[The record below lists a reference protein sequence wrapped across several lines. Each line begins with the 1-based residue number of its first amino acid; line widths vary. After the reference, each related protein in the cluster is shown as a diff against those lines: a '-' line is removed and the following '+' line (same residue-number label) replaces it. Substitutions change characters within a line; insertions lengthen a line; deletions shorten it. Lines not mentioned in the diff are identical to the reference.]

1 MGPALIGGQFLVTPV
16 TFVERRVAQRYIG
29 LEAGKGVLAQRVGC
43 GDLGVDAAPGLGREA
58 QTRNGEGGECR
69 VTLTPEQGQVRA
81 VVLLYGGH
89 RQVPGAACRIEDGEP
104 ARALVPLIASDCPEA
119 GVQGDPGHERGERC
133 RRGAE
138 LAYVSVQPPLQQE
151 LERLAGSFAPPQARC
166 LTGQL
171 PRLLGECGRS
181 DARAGQAHP
190 ARRFGYREAG
200 LVSAAERLE
209 ARPQQF
215 AATDGIELSVLAEP
229 VLHLGQ

>member
-89 RQVPGAACRIEDGEP
+89 RQCPVPHAGSKTVSPPGPLSPSLPRTAPR
-104 ARALVPLIASDCPEA
+104 RAFRAIRVMSEASGA
-119 GVQGDPGHERGERC
+119 GV
-133 RRGAE
+133 
-138 LAYVSVQPPLQQE
+138 V
-151 LERLAGSFAPPQARC
+151 
-166 LTGQL
+166 
-171 PRLLGECGRS
+171 
-181 DARAGQAHP
+181 
-190 ARRFGYREAG
+190 
-200 LVSAAERLE
+200 
-209 ARPQQF
+209 
-215 AATDGIELSVLAEP
+215 LSWRT
-229 VLHLGQ
+229 